1 MAPGPLLFWIGH
13 LHPTTFSYTANMR
26 QYGNETLLELDTED
40 AKAKMRDS
48 TTDIN
53 AYSDTEYICLL

>member
-40 AKAKMRDS
+40 AKAKDS